1 MPSKLSDFLE
11 TNKID
16 PRRLLNA
23 SRRIE
28 RLRLEDRRLK
38 RQKKAPKEGAAEGE
52 ASTPKKPRSGRQV
65 TPRLL
70 TRAKIGKPISGAA
83 KTRIVRVVNYLLE
96 QKKKDPVDIRALF

>member
-1 MPSKLSDFLE
+1 MSSKLSDFLE

-28 RLRLEDRRLK
+28 RLRPEDRRL
-38 RQKKAPKEGAAEGE
+38 RRLRKKPKEGAAEGDGS
-52 ASTPKKPRSGRQV
+52 APTKPSSGRQV

-70 TRAKIGKPISGAA
+70 ARAKDGKRISGPA
-83 KTRIVRVVNYLLE
+83 KTRIVRAVNFLLE
-96 QKKKDPVDIRALF
+96 QKKKDPVDLRALF